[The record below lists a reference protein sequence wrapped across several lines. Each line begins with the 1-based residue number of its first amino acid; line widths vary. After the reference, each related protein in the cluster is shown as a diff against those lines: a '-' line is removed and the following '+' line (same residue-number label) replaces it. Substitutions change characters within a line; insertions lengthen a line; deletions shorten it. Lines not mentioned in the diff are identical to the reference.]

1 MEVRQ
6 LHYFLTLCEELNYS
20 RAAQRLYLSRQALRQ
35 NIAALEQELGEP
47 LFLNQRNHIS
57 LTERGEWLRQ
67 HAAPVVKSFEQ
78 LQQELAATL
87 RPAGPVCFGVSQALL
102 PDYLP
107 RLPYQ
112 LELLKTVYS
121 NFQLEIQ
128 LLSNDEILRG
138 LAEGRLALGL
148 VMDQSSA
155 VYPFEKR
162 ILRQDPF
169 CLMAAQEHPLSH
181 CSSLKAE
188 QLQNQAILIPSL
200 RPEPFGPFAQLCR
213 AAGFEPHFLLAPS
226 FYEANYQVRSQGLLC
241 VTRPE
246 SAPKSIYSP
255 TVELPVQ
262 GAEPLCVSLLFSRE
276 ANPTVARLV
285 QQYLVEHCLE
295 L

>member
-35 NIAALEQELGEP
+35 NIAALERELGEP

-67 HAAPVVKSFEQ
+67 HAAPVVERFEQ
-78 LQQELAATL
+78 LQQALAATL

-112 LELLKTVYS
+112 LELLKTVYP

-128 LLSNDEILRG
+128 ILSNDEILLG
-138 LAEGRLALGL
+138 LAENRLVLGL
-148 VMDQSSA
+148 VMDLSSA
-155 VYPFEKR
+155 AYSFEKH
-162 ILRQDPF
+162 ILRQDPL
-169 CLMAAQEHPLSH
+169 CLMAAQEHPLSRWG
-181 CSSLKAE
+181 SLKAE
-188 QLQNQAILIPSL
+188 QLQNETILIPSL
-200 RPEPFGPFAQLCR
+200 RPEPFGAFAQLCR
-213 AAGFEPHFLLAPS
+213 AAGFEPHFALAPS

-241 VTRPE
+241 VTRAE
-246 SAPKSIYSP
+246 SAPKSHYYP
-255 TVELPVQ
+255 TVDLPLQ
-262 GAEPLCVSLLFSRE
+262 GADPLCVSLLFAQG

>member
-35 NIAALEQELGEP
+35 NITALEQELGEP

-87 RPAGPVCFGVSQALL
+87 HPAGPVCFGVSQALL

-107 RLPYQ
+107 QLPHQ
-112 LELLKTVYS
+112 LEQLKAVYP

-128 LLSNDEILRG
+128 ILSNDEIVQG

-148 VMDQSSA
+148 IMDLNSA
-155 VYPFEKR
+155 VYPAEKR

-181 CSSLKAE
+181 CASLKAE
-188 QLQNQAILIPSL
+188 QLKNETLLIPSL
-200 RPEPFGPFAQLCR
+200 RPEPFGSFAQLCR
-213 AAGFEPHFLLAPS
+213 AAGFEPHFELAPS
-226 FYEANYQVRSQGLLC
+226 FYEANYQVRSHGFLC

-246 SAPKSIYSP
+246 SAPKSLYSP
-255 TVELPVQ
+255 TVDLPVQ
-262 GAEPLCVSLLFSRE
+262 GVEPLCVSLLFSRE

-285 QQYLVEHCLE
+285 QQHLMEHCIE

>member
-6 LHYFLTLCEELNYS
+6 LHYFLTLCEELNYT

-112 LELLKTVYS
+112 LELLQTVYP

-169 CLMAAQEHPLSH
+169 CLMAAQGHP
-181 CSSLKAE
+181 
-188 QLQNQAILIPSL
+188 
-200 RPEPFGPFAQLCR
+200 
-213 AAGFEPHFLLAPS
+213 AAGFAIPEAAPLPPAVAVREVTHLEVDM
-226 FYEANYQVRSQGLLC
+226 EAVLGRNHKRKPRHAQAGPG
-241 VTRPE
+241 RPQA
-246 SAPKSIYSP
+246 APKPAKQRPQPGQFDAPI
-255 TVELPVQ
+255 PVALEGLGFGALRKG
-262 GAEPLCVSLLFSRE
+262 GAEG
-276 ANPTVARLV
+276 
-285 QQYLVEHCLE
+285 
-295 L
+295 